1 MIKQLINKVR
11 WWHPRVAV
19 VLHDL
24 TMVWVAWQVAYY
36 GRYSLVVDA
45 PPLLWF
51 PPEMPI
57 VIAIQGLIFWW
68 TGLYRGLWR
77 FASLPDLWN
86 IVRAVGL
93 GTLVIAVTL
102 FLATR
107 LEGVPRSM
115 FVLYPTMLM
124 LLLGAPRLAYRYWKD
139 HRMEFLETKDA
150 KRVLI
155 LGAGAAGE
163 MLARDLLRERK
174 YVPVAFLDDKPR
186 LRGAR
191 VRGIPVLGTLEELP
205 LAVRSKSVDALIIAM
220 PSASSSEMQRIVDLC
235 EDSGVPFRTLPKL
248 QDMVENRTSAS
259 LRDVAIEDL
268 LGRDPVSLDW
278 VGIHQ
283 ALASR
288 VVLVTGGGGSIGSEL
303 CRQIARI
310 GPTRLVILE
319 NSEFN
324 LYEIER
330 QLHLEFPQ
338 LPVEAVLGDVCEP
351 AAVERVF
358 VKYSPQIVFHAA
370 AYKHVPLLETHL
382 RAAVRNN
389 VTGTRCV
396 ADMADRYGADS
407 FVLISTDKAVNP
419 ANVMGATKRLAELY
433 CRALDDRSDTRF
445 VTVRFG
451 NVLDSAGSVVPLFRR
466 QIDSGGPITVT
477 HPEISRFFMTIPEAC
492 MLILQAASF
501 GDGGEIFV
509 LDMGEPVNIRYL
521 AEQMIRL
528 AGKRPGE
535 DIEIVYTGLRPGEKL
550 FEELFYEQED
560 YGHTPHEKIFQA
572 RRSGIDWKA
581 LEKQLTGLEAA
592 VRVFDEGA
600 VRQQLAAIV
609 PYESQ
614 PSRSGSDDNVVSL
627 HSKKQAT

>member
-1 MIKQLINKVR
+1 MLEGLISKLR

-24 TMVWVAWQVAYY
+24 AMVWLAWQVAYY
-36 GRYSLVVDA
+36 GRYSLLPDA
-45 PPLLWF
+45 PALLWF

-57 VIAIQGLIFWW
+57 VIAIQGLVFWW

-115 FVLYPTMLM
+115 FILYPTMLM
-124 LLLGAPRLAYRYWKD
+124 ILLGAPRLAYRYWKD
-139 HRMEFLETKDA
+139 HRMEFQERGDA

-155 LGAGAAGE
+155 LGAGEAGE

-174 YVPVAFLDDKPR
+174 YLPVAFLDDQPR

-191 VRGIPVLGTLEELP
+191 VRGIPVLGTLDELP
-205 LAVRSKSVDALIIAM
+205 LAVRSKAVDALVIAM

-235 EDSGVPFRTLPKL
+235 EQSGLPFRTLPKL
-248 QDMVENRTSAS
+248 QDMVESRASAS

-283 ALASR
+283 TMAGQ

-310 GPTRLVILE
+310 GPSRLVILE

-330 QLHLEFPQ
+330 QLQLEFPQ
-338 LPVEAVLGDVCEP
+338 LPTEAVLGDVCEP

-358 VKYSPQIVFHAA
+358 VKHAPHMVFHAA

-389 VTGTRCV
+389 VVGTRCV
-396 ADMADRYGADS
+396 ADMADRYGADT

-433 CRALDDRSDTRF
+433 CRGLNDQSDTHY

-466 QIDSGGPITVT
+466 QIDAGGPITVT

-501 GDGGEIFV
+501 GQGGEIFV

-528 AGKRPGE
+528 AGKSPGK
-535 DIEIVYTGLRPGEKL
+535 DVDIVYTGLRPGEKL

-560 YGHTPHEKIFQA
+560 YGPTPHEKIFLA
-572 RRSGIDWKA
+572 RRSSLDWPA
-581 LEKQLTGLEAA
+581 LNKQLAELEGA
-592 VRVFDEGA
+592 VRVFDEGRA
-600 VRQQLAAIV
+600 RQLLADIV
-609 PYESQ
+609 PFQSV
-614 PSRSGSDDNVVSL
+614 RSKGPDDNVVSL
-627 HSKKQAT
+627 HTPKISQ